1 MYRNFEMP
9 ADRCK
14 EMVRLAEAVIIASG
28 KVRQAQV
35 DVDEAKEAKLDTRT
49 FFAML
54 RDARKE
60 GRQALV
66 ALDEHKEGHQCKG
79 PLDRSRTNWSSP
91 GWASHRVV
99 ISNYSW
105 RTAKAETPIPGD
117 PNDSPLLPHRL
128 QSS

>member
-1 MYRNFEMP
+1 MYRNFERP

-14 EMVRLAEAVIIASG
+14 EVVRLAEAVIIASG
-28 KVRQAQV
+28 KVRLAQV

-49 FFAML
+49 FSARL
-54 RDARKE
+54 HDARKE

-79 PLDRSRTNWSSP
+79 PLDRSRTNWSGP
-91 GWASHRVV
+91 GWAFHGVA

-105 RTAKAETPIPGD
+105 LTAKAETPIPGE
-117 PNDSPLLPHRL
+117 S
-128 QSS
+128 Q

>member
-1 MYRNFEMP
+1 MYRNFERP
-9 ADRCK
+9 SDRCK
-14 EMVRLAEAVIIASG
+14 EAIKLAEAVIIASG

-35 DVDEAKEAKLDTRT
+35 DVDDAKEAKLDTRT
-49 FFAML
+49 ASAML
-54 RDARKE
+54 HDARRE

-91 GWASHRVV
+91 GWASYRVA

-105 RTAKAETPIPGD
+105 QTAKGETATP
-117 PNDSPLLPHRL
+117 SES
-128 QSS
+128 Q